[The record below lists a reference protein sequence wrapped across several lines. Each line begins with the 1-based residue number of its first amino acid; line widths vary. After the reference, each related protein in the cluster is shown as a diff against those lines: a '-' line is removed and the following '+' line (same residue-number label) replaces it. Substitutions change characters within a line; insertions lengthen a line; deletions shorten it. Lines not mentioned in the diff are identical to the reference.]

1 MALKG
6 NKGNLHEQVKDHFKI
21 EQNNNFTGLKHDY
34 HSEYD
39 KGHGRIEHRECWT
52 TNQIDWIVGITDWPH
67 FSDYGEGKEIARSVR
82 SHWSIANSLHWTLDV
97 TFNEDSSRIRSRN
110 ASESV
115 AIIRRIGLNL
125 KTGISKD
132 FLFDRIE

>member
-1 MALKG
+1 LALKG

-82 SHWSIANSLHWTLDV
+82 SHWSIANFYELFFS
-97 TFNEDSSRIRSRN
+97 IRPIVRKCRHFQN
-110 ASESV
+110 ITWAFPKYTV
-115 AIIRRIGLNL
+115 QVNP
-125 KTGISKD
+125 
-132 FLFDRIE
+132 